1 MGGIAREDQHDD
13 QHGDA
18 EDRLA
23 KDRLAED
30 RLAATRDDA
39 IAAAARRAASH
50 MVKERARRYAHKPS
64 ALDALHPSLSH
75 AAPATLIAIA
85 EHLVEREI
93 RSPRRWFGFGGEVS
107 LLNARAALLLGRA
120 RRRVVRTTGA

>member
-1 MGGIAREDQHDD
+1 MSGIAREQ
-13 QHGDA
+13 GDEGG
-18 EDRLA
+18 EDRA
-23 KDRLAED
+23 D
-30 RLAATRDDA
+30 RDDE

-50 MVKERARRYAHKPS
+50 MVKMRARRYAQRPS
-64 ALDALHPSLSH
+64 ALDALHPGLSR

-120 RRRVVRTTGA
+120 RRRLVGAGAD